1 MNISDSRTFCPAPW
15 SHIRLGTKGSI
26 GICPYSP
33 DLQNS
38 IDIAIDIASNQT
50 VIEIK
55 DTIKNEQWHHN
66 CSYCQEAETIGGR
79 SERLMYVKLLEPS
92 VKKQIDEQPE
102 KNYIESASIN
112 LDNLCNLSCN
122 YCNPATS
129 TQWMKVL
136 GIPVTLARTQNSNL
150 DFLLSNRQNLKY
162 LTLGGGEPLLQKG
175 IHQLLSNLLHDRKI
189 FVFITTNLSIDLEK
203 NLVFDSII
211 NNPSIETT
219 WMISFDGLGEKFEY
233 VRHGADW
240 EQFKRNIYTLNK
252 YNQKIVA
259 HPAYSLYSAFDL
271 VKYYDFC
278 DSMDLDVF
286 WCDLFDPIELDIR
299 HAPESIRQL
308 AIENIDAA
316 LEKFKDRKNLSLD
329 TLAEYRKMAQIGM
342 PTNTTTVDVSTLT
355 DYQRS
360 VNIVAFNFRIEQL
373 MSKSKSFEQL
383 WPDVFNK
390 LKEYTK

>member
-1 MNISDSRTFCPAPW
+1 
-15 SHIRLGTKGSI
+15 
-26 GICPYSP
+26 
-33 DLQNS
+33 
-38 IDIAIDIASNQT
+38 
-50 VIEIK
+50 
-55 DTIKNEQWHHN
+55 
-66 CSYCQEAETIGGR
+66 
-79 SERLMYVKLLEPS
+79 
-92 VKKQIDEQPE
+92 
-102 KNYIESASIN
+102 
-112 LDNLCNLSCN
+112 
-122 YCNPATS
+122 
-129 TQWMKVL
+129 L
-136 GIPVTLARTQNSNL
+136 GIPVALARTQNSNL
-150 DFLLSNRQNLKY
+150 DFLLSNRKNLKH
-162 LTLGGGEPLLQKG
+162 LMIGGGEPLLQKG
-175 IHQLLSNLLHDRKI
+175 IYQLLSNLLHDRKI

-211 NNPSIETT
+211 NNPSIETI
-219 WMISFDGLGEKFEY
+219 WMISFDGLGDKFEY
-233 VRHGADW
+233 VRHGAVW
-240 EQFKRNIYTLNK
+240 EQFKRNIYTLKK

-308 AIENIDAA
+308 AIENIDAV

-329 TLAEYRKMAQIGM
+329 TLIEYRKMAQIGI
-342 PTNTTTVDVSTLT
+342 PTNKKMPANTILTLT

-360 VNIVAFNFRIEQL
+360 VNILAFNSRIEQL

-390 LKEYTK
+390 LKEHTK